1 MSQMGWKG
9 SVRVAALYFAGVVM
23 GCLGSSIYNP
33 EQYLVGASAGVYA
46 LIFAHLGSK
55 VFLKN

>member
-1 MSQMGWKG
+1 MGWKG